1 MSTFLRA
8 PRARAYPR
16 APRARAY
23 PRAPRARPWAAR
35 VAVAGVLAALAAAC
49 SPAVPIVAA
58 GAVTTA
64 AVAEERT
71 TRDALTDI
79 EIETTINNNLLNA
92 SPELF
97 RRVGV
102 DVVEGRVLLSGAV
115 SRQDQRIEAVKQAWA
130 APGVRE
136 VINELSLAGDPGIQR
151 YSQDLWIT
159 TQLRSRMVADAGI
172 RSINYNIETHRGVVN
187 LIGLARSP
195 QELQRVTRIAAAIPG
210 VTSVVSHVLSIDD
223 PRRLAQTPRPDGNS
237 DGFGPAPAPAA
248 G

>member
-1 MSTFLRA
+1 MVNLMSTYLRA
-8 PRARAYPR
+8 PRARELP
-16 APRARAY
+16 
-23 PRAPRARPWAAR
+23 AR
-35 VAVAGVLAALAAAC
+35 VCAAALLAALAAAC
-49 SPAVPIVAA
+49 TPAVPLVAA

-79 EIETTINNNLLNA
+79 EIETTVNNNLLNA

-115 SRQDQRIEAVKQAWA
+115 SRQDQRIEATRLAWA

-136 VINELSLAGDPGIQR
+136 VLNELSLAGDPGVQR
-151 YSQDLWIT
+151 YSEDLWIT
-159 TQLRSRMVADAGI
+159 TQLRSRMLADANV

-195 QELQRVTRIAAAIPG
+195 QELQRVTQIAASIPG

-223 PRRLAQTPRPDGNS
+223 PRRVAQTPRPEG
-237 DGFGPAPAPAA
+237 DGFGADAGQGFGDAPAPAA